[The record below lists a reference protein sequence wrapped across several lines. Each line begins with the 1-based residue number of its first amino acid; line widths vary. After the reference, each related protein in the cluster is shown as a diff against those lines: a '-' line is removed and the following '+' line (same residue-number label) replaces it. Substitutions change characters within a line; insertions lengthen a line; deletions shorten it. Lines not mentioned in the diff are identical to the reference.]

1 VFRDVVTGTQG
12 FVRVAPATMAQSSP
26 EGTAGMSKSCWN
38 VDLYVVQQQKT
49 EIRILDKYF
58 QIANAI

>member
-1 VFRDVVTGTQG
+1 
-12 FVRVAPATMAQSSP
+12 
-26 EGTAGMSKSCWN
+26 MSKSCWN